1 MESFK
6 HLEKLFFEYLSGE
19 KRYSDNTVKAYKN
32 DLLDFFNW
40 LVASYSKCETEYV
53 NDELYDIKIDFNKL
67 EHHDLKLFINFL
79 NRNSL
84 SKKTLSRK
92 IATLKSFFKF
102 LNKEELANNN
112 PMLYISSP
120 KLDKRLPK
128 FIYDYQVE
136 DLLNAPDL
144 NTPAGLRDKAIL
156 EILYGS
162 GMRVSELVNLKL
174 EDIDFKY
181 GTIKVFGKGS
191 KERIVPIGDYG
202 LNAAR
207 DYLGKGRSSFNFSQE
222 NSAYLFF
229 GVKGGRLG
237 ERSIR
242 LLLDKYIKKV
252 SFTLNI
258 SPHTLRHSFAT
269 HMLEKGADLR
279 VVQSFLGHESL
290 STTQIY
296 THVTKSHLKKI
307 YDLNHPRAKKK

>member
-1 MESFK
+1 MDSFK
-6 HLEKLFFEYLSGE
+6 YLEKLFFEYLSGE

-32 DLLDFFNW
+32 DLLNFFNW
-40 LVASYSKCETEYV
+40 LTANYAGCKIEYV
-53 NDELYDIKIDFNKL
+53 NDEIYDIKIDFNKL
-67 EHHDLKLFINFL
+67 EHHDLKLFIIFL
-79 NRNSL
+79 NKNSL

-102 LNKEELANNN
+102 LNKEELIDNN

-136 DLLNAPDL
+136 DLLNTPDL
-144 NTPAGLRDKAIL
+144 NTSVGLRDKAIL

-162 GMRVSELVNLKL
+162 GIRVSELVNLKI
-174 EDIDFKY
+174 EDFDFKH

-202 LNAAR
+202 LSSVK
-207 DYLGKGRSSFNFSQE
+207 DYLKKSRSSFNFSQE
-222 NSAYLFF
+222 NSSYLFF
-229 GVKGGRLG
+229 GVKGGRIT
-237 ERSIR
+237 ERSVRFI
-242 LLLDKYIKKV
+242 LDKYIKEI
-252 SFTLNI
+252 SSTLNI

-269 HMLEKGADLR
+269 HMLENGADLR
-279 VVQSFLGHESL
+279 VVQSFLGHKSL
-290 STTQIY
+290 STTQVY
-296 THVTKSHLKKI
+296 THVTKCHLKKI

>member
-207 DYLGKGRSSFNFSQE
+207 DYLEKGRSSFNFSQE

-290 STTQIY
+290 STTQVY
-296 THVTKSHLKKI
+296 THVTKNHLKKI